1 MKQTLNINIAGNV
14 FTIDNDAYMLLNDYL
29 DTLQHAFGRNDEGQ
43 ELIIDIETRI
53 AEIFA
58 QLIEGGQ
65 NVITLKDV
73 EAIIA
78 RIGRP
83 EEMLEVS
90 DEFDLNSGDEK
101 VTIECHPVPPPY
113 VPPVKV
119 QKKLYRD
126 PQGSMLGGVCMGLS
140 WYTGIDVT
148 WIRLI
153 TVALCLG
160 PLFTFGNV
168 FSSVFG
174 VSIIYLILWIVV
186 PEAKSP
192 LQRMQMMGKAPTVDN
207 IGRTVTDSFKESEGI
222 QTPPEASANVESTLK
237 KIADVAVHMFAIL
250 ARVILV
256 GLLIVGLPCVVALA
270 CGLLGALFALVML
283 STSWGSVW
291 WFEQMGSYWPFVG
304 SPIIP
309 LLCLIGW
316 ILVIGIPLFCL
327 CWIIISRWVGGTI
340 PKGWRY
346 ALAITWILSFILS
359 GVTTGFIVAKGHL
372 FIM

>member
-14 FTIDNDAYMLLNDYL
+14 FTIDNDAYMLLNDYIN
-29 DTLQHAFGRNDEGQ
+29 TLQHAFGRNDEGQ
-43 ELIIDIETRI
+43 ELIIDIEARI

-65 NVITLKDV
+65 NVITLQDV
-73 EAIIA
+73 EAIIT

-90 DEFDLNSGDEK
+90 DEFDLNSDEEK
-101 VTIECHPVPPPY
+101 VTVEYRTVPPPY

-119 QKKLYRD
+119 SKKLYRD

-148 WIRLI
+148 WIRLV
-153 TVALCLG
+153 TVALC
-160 PLFTFGNV
+160 FASMITV
-168 FSSVFG
+168 VSMFSSVFT
-174 VSIIYLILWIVV
+174 VAIVYLILWIVV

-207 IGRTVTDSFKESEGI
+207 IGRTVTDSFKESEGL
-222 QTPPEASANVESTLK
+222 QTTSDTSTNVEGTMK
-237 KIADVAVHMFAIL
+237 KIADIAVRIFAIL
-250 ARVILV
+250 ARVILIC
-256 GLLIVGLPCVVALA
+256 LLIVGLPCVVALA
-270 CGLLGALFALVML
+270 CCLLVCLVSLVTL
-283 STSWGSVW
+283 STSWGAAW
-291 WFEQMGSYWPFVG
+291 WFEKIGSHWPFIG
-304 SPIIP
+304 SPVIP
-309 LLCLIGW
+309 ILCGIGW

-327 CWIIISRWVGGTI
+327 CWIILSRWIGGTI

-359 GVTTGFIVAKGHL
+359 GVTSGFIVAEGHL
-372 FIM
+372 L

>member
-1 MKQTLNINIAGNV
+1 MKQTININIAGNV
-14 FTIDNDAYMLLNDYL
+14 FTIDNDAYTLLNDYI

-43 ELIIDIETRI
+43 ELIIDIEARI

-65 NVITLKDV
+65 NVITLQDV
-73 EAIIA
+73 EAIIT

-90 DEFDLNSGDEK
+90 EEFDLNSDEEK
-101 VTIECHPVPPPY
+101 VTVECHPVPPPY

-119 QKKLYRD
+119 SKKLYRD

-148 WIRLI
+148 WIRLL
-153 TVALCLG
+153 TVALC
-160 PLFTFGNV
+160 FTSILTFAR
-168 FSSVFG
+168 FSSVFTIS
-174 VSIIYLILWIVV
+174 VIYLILWIVV
-186 PEAKSP
+186 PEARSP

-207 IGRTVTDSFKESEGI
+207 IGRTVTDSFKENEGI
-222 QTPPEASANVESTLK
+222 LSSENTAANVESTLK
-237 KIADVAVHMFAIL
+237 KIADTAVRIFAIF
-250 ARVILV
+250 ARVILIC
-256 GLLIVGLPCVVALA
+256 LLIVGLPCVVALA
-270 CGLLGALFALVML
+270 CGLLACLVGLVTL
-283 STSWGSVW
+283 STSWGAAW
-291 WFEQMGSYWPFVG
+291 WFERLGSYWPFIGNPV
-304 SPIIP
+304 IP
-309 LLCLIGW
+309 LLCGIGW

-327 CWIIISRWVGGTI
+327 CWIILSHWIGGTI

-359 GVTTGFIVAKGHL
+359 GVTSGFIVAEGHFL
-372 FIM
+372 

>member
-14 FTIDNDAYMLLNDYL
+14 FTIDNDAYMLLSDYL

-43 ELIIDIETRI
+43 ELIIDIEARI

-65 NVITLKDV
+65 NVITLRDV

-90 DEFDLNSGDEK
+90 EEFDLNSDEEK
-101 VTIECHPVPPPY
+101 VTVECRPVPPPY

-140 WYTGIDVT
+140 WYTGVDVT

-153 TVALCLG
+153 IIALCFAPIVTVG
-160 PLFTFGNV
+160 SM
-168 FSSVFG
+168 FSSVFPL
-174 VSIIYLILWIVV
+174 SIIYLILWIVV
-186 PEAKSP
+186 PEARSP
-192 LQRMQMMGKAPTVDN
+192 LQRMQMMGKAPTIDN

-222 QTPPEASANVESTLK
+222 QTVSDTSTNVESTLK
-237 KIADVAVHMFAIL
+237 KIAEIAVRIFAIL
-250 ARVILV
+250 ARV
-256 GLLIVGLPCVVALA
+256 
-270 CGLLGALFALVML
+270 M
-283 STSWGSVW
+283 
-291 WFEQMGSYWPFVG
+291 
-304 SPIIP
+304 
-309 LLCLIGW
+309 
-316 ILVIGIPLFCL
+316 
-327 CWIIISRWVGGTI
+327 
-340 PKGWRY
+340 
-346 ALAITWILSFILS
+346 
-359 GVTTGFIVAKGHL
+359 
-372 FIM
+372 